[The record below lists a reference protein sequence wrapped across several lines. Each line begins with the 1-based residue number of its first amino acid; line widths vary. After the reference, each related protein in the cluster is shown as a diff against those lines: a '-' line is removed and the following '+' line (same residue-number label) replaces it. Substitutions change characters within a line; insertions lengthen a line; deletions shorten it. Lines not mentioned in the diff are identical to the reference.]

1 MLVTATSCGATGG
14 PRLDADAVRVA
25 GLFTRQLVVKR
36 STQGACRYTE
46 IKACGNLEL
55 IISGNVESGVTRI
68 ICRGHIIRCS
78 IYSPSGSSRGGDCVS
93 FDLRG
98 QKLDRG
104 YLKRVV
110 AVLDMTLRK
119 HHGSWK
125 VSTFDESFSYRIVGQ

>member
-1 MLVTATSCGATGG
+1 
-14 PRLDADAVRVA
+14 
-25 GLFTRQLVVKR
+25 
-36 STQGACRYTE
+36 
-46 IKACGNLEL
+46 
-55 IISGNVESGVTRI
+55 
-68 ICRGHIIRCS
+68 
-78 IYSPSGSSRGGDCVS
+78 VS